1 MFMNKTKTIYNVQKM
16 ARSARE
22 EMRKKAFDL
31 WKTGTTPYKIAQT
44 LKVHERTVGR
54 WIARFMKVGRKAI
67 SEHRRGPEP
76 ALNRKLDA
84 NGLRKLDGIIRDKTP
99 DQLKF
104 PFALWSSRAV
114 KEAVKHKFGVEIS
127 RRTARRYMRRL
138 GYTYQCPERRAREQ
152 DAEAVRKWKEQ
163 TYPQIRAE
171 ASRRGAKVMW
181 GDESAILAS
190 QVKARGYSP
199 RGTSPVLKA
208 PANRGVRCNFISAV
222 GNKGE
227 LYFEFFRGPMN
238 ADLFKDFIKRLVRE
252 LGTTVFLIV
261 DNLKVHHAT
270 CLQRWLEKVR
280 KRVRLF
286 YLPSYSP
293 EMNPD
298 EYVNRDTKAHVAEM
312 AIPNDVKGMEREVG
326 GHLSERK
333 ANPEAVRKLLRKKE
347 VAYVLDEC

>member
-1 MFMNKTKTIYNVQKM
+1 MTRPKTIHNVQKM
-16 ARSARE
+16 ARTARAGL
-22 EMRKKAFDL
+22 RKQAFEL
-31 WKTGTTPYKIAQT
+31 WNNNSTPYQIAKT

-54 WIARFMKVGRKAI
+54 WVARFKKGGRKAV
-67 SEHRRGPEP
+67 EERRRGPAP
-76 ALNRKLDA
+76 ALDRKLGTQ
-84 NGLRKLDGIIRDKTP
+84 GLKKLDEIVRDKTP

-104 PFALWSSRAV
+104 RFALWSSLAV
-114 KEAVKHKFGVEIS
+114 KEVVKAKFGVDIS

-152 DAEAVRKWKEQ
+152 DAKAVLAWKAEV
-163 TYPQIRAE
+163 YPEIRAE
-171 ASRRGAKVMW
+171 ASRCGAKVMW

-199 RGTSPVLKA
+199 RGTSPILKA

-227 LYFEFFRGPMN
+227 LYFEFFRGAMN

-252 LGTTVFLIV
+252 LGTPVFLIV
-261 DNLKVHHAT
+261 DNLKVHHAI
-270 CLQRWLEKVR
+270 CLQRWLGKVR

-293 EMNPD
+293 ELNPD
-298 EYVNRDTKAHVAEM
+298 EYINRDTKAHVAENT
-312 AIPNDVKGMEREVG
+312 IPNDVEGMEREVG
-326 GHLSERK
+326 NHLSGRK
-333 ANPEAVRKLLRKKE
+333 ANPESVRKLLHKKE
-347 VAYVLDEC
+347 VAYVLEGC